1 MWKSER
7 LTDTQGA
14 IMKQLTDN
22 AHIVTMSNTRSVSSK
37 HFWYALNEEEMAE
50 LIKEQHALDNGVKV
64 IKVWHSDGSVCQ
76 HDPARKA
83 RMAVA

>member
-1 MWKSER
+1 
-7 LTDTQGA
+7 
-14 IMKQLTDN
+14 MKGQKMTTLIKN

-37 HFWYALNEEEMAE
+37 HFWYDMTEDQISA

-76 HDPARKA
+76 HDPARMA
-83 RMAVA
+83 RLAVK